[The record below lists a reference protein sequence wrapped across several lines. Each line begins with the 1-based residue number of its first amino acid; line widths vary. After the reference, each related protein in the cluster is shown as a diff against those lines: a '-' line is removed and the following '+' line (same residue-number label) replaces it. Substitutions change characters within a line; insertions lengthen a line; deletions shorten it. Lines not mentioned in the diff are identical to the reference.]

1 MGSSNLPVSP
11 QDTWTTGHSAAGP
24 EVTDGIP
31 TLAMEGKPCS
41 VCGHK
46 LTFQPCQL
54 LRKVRWQAE
63 CRRIRVSHM
72 FLYVFWKLN
81 PSVLPMDRLFHLK
94 TSVEMRRRVPSLRHK
109 RILFC
114 LRMILNR

>member
-11 QDTWTTGHSAAGP
+11 QDTRTTGHSAAGP
-24 EVTDGIP
+24 AVTDGIP

-54 LRKVRWQAE
+54 LRKVRWQAQSAEGSE
-63 CRRIRVSHM
+63 CLTCSSM
-72 FLYVFWKLN
+72 FFGNSIQVYFPWIVF
-81 PSVLPMDRLFHLK
+81 S
-94 TSVEMRRRVPSLRHK
+94 
-109 RILFC
+109 I
-114 LRMILNR
+114 